1 MALCHGRER
10 QEQNQGRQPVSTP
23 DQRQLA
29 ENFRKLH
36 RAPPILL
43 LPNAWDPMSARI
55 FEAAGFPAAATTSG
69 GLAWALGYQDGEKTP
84 WPEVV
89 AATRRIAEAVR
100 VPLTADIETGYG
112 DTPEAV
118 ARSVADIIGAGAVGI
133 NLEDGTPNPNEPV
146 RTIED
151 AAGRIRTA
159 RAAANAAGVPIVI
172 NARVDLY
179 LKHVGDEAT
188 RFTETVRRAEAYLAA
203 GADCIFVFAVA
214 ELDLIKK
221 LTAAIKAPVNVV
233 GRAGGPGLKA
243 LEAAGVARVSIASG
257 ASMAIMSQIHHIAKE
272 LRQTGEFDSLKSSMT
287 RPEAQKL
294 FARD

>member
-1 MALCHGRER
+1 VNTS
-10 QEQNQGRQPVSTP
+10 EQRK
-23 DQRQLA
+23 LA
-29 ENFRKLH
+29 EDFRKLH

-43 LPNAWDPMSARI
+43 LPNSWDPMSARI

-69 GLAWALGYQDGEKTP
+69 GLAWALGYQDGEKAP

-89 AATRRIAEAVR
+89 AATHRIAEAIR

-112 DTPEAV
+112 ATPDAL
-118 ARSVADIIGAGAVGI
+118 ARSVTDIIGAGAVGV
-133 NLEDGTPNPNEPV
+133 NLEDGTPNPQEPV
-146 RTIED
+146 RTIDD
-151 AAGRIRTA
+151 AAARIRAA
-159 RAAANAAGVPIVI
+159 RAAASAAGVPVVI

-214 ELDLIKK
+214 DIDLIKK

-257 ASMAIMSQIHHIAKE
+257 ASMVVMSTIQRIAEE
-272 LRQTGEFDSLKSSMT
+272 LHQKGEFDILKASIT
-287 RPEAQKL
+287 RVEAQKL
-294 FARD
+294 FARN

>member
-1 MALCHGRER
+1 
-10 QEQNQGRQPVSTP
+10 VSRS

-112 DTPEAV
+112 DAPDQV

-151 AAGRIRTA
+151 AAGRIRAA
-159 RAAANAAGVPIVI
+159 RVAANATGVPIVI

-214 ELDLIKK
+214 DLDLIKK

-243 LEAAGVARVSIASG
+243 LQAAGVARVSIASG
-257 ASMAIMSQIHHIAKE
+257 ASMAVMSQIHHIAEE
-272 LRQTGEFDSLKSSMT
+272 LRQTGEFDILKTSMT

>member
-1 MALCHGRER
+1 MNTS
-10 QEQNQGRQPVSTP
+10 EQRK
-23 DQRQLA
+23 LA
-29 ENFRKLH
+29 EDFRKLH

-43 LPNAWDPMSARI
+43 LPNSWDPMSARI

-69 GLAWALGYQDGEKTP
+69 GLAWALGYQDGEKAP

-89 AATRRIAEAVR
+89 AATHRIAEAIR

-112 DTPEAV
+112 ATPDAL
-118 ARSVADIIGAGAVGI
+118 ARSVTDIIGAGAVGV
-133 NLEDGTPNPNEPV
+133 NLEDGTPNPQEPV
-146 RTIED
+146 RTIDD
-151 AAGRIRTA
+151 AAARIRAA
-159 RAAANAAGVPIVI
+159 RAAASAAGVPVVI

-214 ELDLIKK
+214 DIDLIKK

-257 ASMAIMSQIHHIAKE
+257 ASMVVMSTIQRIAEE
-272 LRQTGEFDSLKSSMT
+272 LHQKGEFDILKASIT
-287 RPEAQKL
+287 RVEAQKL

>member
-1 MALCHGRER
+1 MNTS
-10 QEQNQGRQPVSTP
+10 EQRK
-23 DQRQLA
+23 LA
-29 ENFRKLH
+29 EDFRKLH

-43 LPNAWDPMSARI
+43 LPNSWDPMSARI

-69 GLAWALGYQDGEKTP
+69 GLAWALGYQDGEKAP

-89 AATRRIAEAVR
+89 AATHRIAEAIR

-112 DTPEAV
+112 ATPDAL
-118 ARSVADIIGAGAVGI
+118 ARSVTDIIGAGAVGV
-133 NLEDGTPNPNEPV
+133 NLEDGTPNPQEPV
-146 RTIED
+146 RTIDD
-151 AAGRIRTA
+151 AAARIRAA
-159 RAAANAAGVPIVI
+159 RAAASAAGVPVVI

-214 ELDLIKK
+214 DIDLIKK

-257 ASMAIMSQIHHIAKE
+257 ASMVVMSTIQRIAEE
-272 LRQTGEFDSLKSSMT
+272 LHQKGEFDILKASIT
-287 RPEAQKL
+287 RVEAQKL
-294 FARD
+294 FARN